1 MQQGGS
7 PPRRHAGAPA
17 PRIGE
22 EWIDA
27 LPDYRGVPPLPPV
40 RGLDTAAMCGPT
52 EESNWVIAGR
62 LLVGAYPASV
72 QDAANSREA
81 GGASER
87 GVGERGRSALR
98 RAPPRRHPAPL
109 LCCFARA
116 RAGILTS
123 ILSLGVTTF
132 VCLQQE
138 CVARAV

>member
-7 PPRRHAGAPA
+7 PPRRHAPSA

-81 GGASER
+81 GGAGGAAVPQR
-87 GVGERGRSALR
+87 AAYRRRTRRHAATALR
-98 RAPPRRHPAPL
+98 PL
-109 LCCFARA
+109 LALRA
-116 RAGILTS
+116 LTPA
-123 ILSLGVTTF
+123 F
-132 VCLQQE
+132 
-138 CVARAV
+138 

>member
-7 PPRRHAGAPA
+7 PPRRHGASA

-27 LPDYRGVPPLPPV
+27 LPEYRGVPPLPPV

-81 GGASER
+81 GSGCAP
-87 GVGERGRSALR
+87 RSMRLFAR
-98 RAPPRRHPAPL
+98 RAAPRRAAAAADASARRHPAL
-109 LCCFARA
+109 LRTRA
-116 RAGILTS
+116 QAS
-123 ILSLGVTTF
+123 
-132 VCLQQE
+132 
-138 CVARAV
+138 